1 MCEAPVRVL
10 VKLGGAAITRK
21 GAAPETLD
29 EPQLSAACTLLADA
43 SRRRRLVVV
52 HGAGSFGHQ
61 TAAASRELSHRGP
74 PSEPNGGAATQR
86 RFSEELL
93 RAFSLTRQ
101 SVAKL
106 SGHVTAALL
115 ERGVHATALP
125 ALGLWTTRDR
135 AVAEARAAA
144 RWPAAAR
151 ALLPPPPFLMA
162 GAAHP

>member
-1 MCEAPVRVL
+1 VRVL

-74 PSEPNGGAATQR
+74 PPLGPPGATAADDAAGR
-86 RFSEELL
+86 PFSEELL
-93 RAFSLTRQ
+93 RAFTLTRQ
-101 SVAKL
+101 SVVKL
-106 SGHVTAALL
+106 SGHVTAALIKQ
-115 ERGVHATALP
+115 GVNATALP
-125 ALGLWTTRDR
+125 ALGLWMTRER
-135 AVAEARAAA
+135 AVAEARRLPPLRACL
-144 RWPAAAR
+144 PAQRR
-151 ALLPPPPFLMA
+151 APCLPPPLF
-162 GAAHP
+162 

>member
-21 GAAPETLD
+21 EELETLNAA
-29 EPQLSAACTLLADA
+29 ELSAACALLADA
-43 SRRRRLVVV
+43 SHRHGLVLV

-61 TAAASRELSHRGP
+61 HAAASRELSHRGP